1 MDDNTNHIPGDGDLP
16 PERAKSGS
24 SDHGEQSSA
33 SAPLLEVRHL
43 AKSYE
48 SKQILTNVNFDLDHG
63 ETLVILGRSGSGKSV
78 NLRLINGLESP
89 DAGSVHFD
97 GVELTSLSEKEL
109 YPARKRMSMLFQSG
123 ALFDSM
129 TVLQNV
135 AFPLREHT
143 DLDDDAIAAV
153 VKEKLAQVR
162 LENIEHQLPSDLS
175 GGMRKRVALARSLA
189 LDPEL
194 VLYDEPTTGLDPV
207 TAAAIGELIA
217 ESQAK
222 LGSSAIVVTH
232 EMALARRVADRVAF
246 LYEGSF
252 RFIGTWE
259 QAENSDDPILTGFI
273 NGRAEI
279 DHAA

>member
-1 MDDNTNHIPGDGDLP
+1 MDDNTNNTAD
-16 PERAKSGS
+16 
-24 SDHGEQSSA
+24 SDIDRHDA
-33 SAPLLEVRHL
+33 SPPLLVVKNL
-43 AKSYE
+43 AKSYG
-48 SKQILTNVNFDLDHG
+48 SKKVLRDVTFDLAHG

-78 NLRLINGLESP
+78 NLRLINGLESA

-97 GVELTSLSEKEL
+97 GTCLTELSEKQL

-143 DLDDDAIAAV
+143 DLDEDAIAAL

-162 LENIEHQLPSDLS
+162 LEDIEHQLPSDLS

-217 ESQAK
+217 ESQRK
-222 LGSSAIVVTH
+222 LGSSAVVVTH
-232 EMALARRVADRVAF
+232 ELALARRIADRVAF
-246 LYEGSF
+246 LDEGCF
-252 RFIGTWE
+252 RFIGTWD
-259 QAENSDDPILTGFI
+259 QADRSDDPILSGFI
-273 NGRAEI
+273 NGRAEV